1 MTLLLMLTLIGM
13 TIAVSW
19 RISQMEEQACW
30 EVLHQSVRQLGDE
43 LEVRIRGDQE
53 LLDSIADIIAARGD
67 VESEGVQTIID
78 GFRPNTMLS
87 HIALLL
93 PGDRAMLPG
102 EPVRDAGGVLSFEK
116 EAALGRHIS
125 GRSVDIRDESRLILR
140 SFVPVVQNG
149 ETVAMLYGVAD
160 LKALPEKVGTTAY
173 GGQAAV
179 YIADGA
185 TGDFLVDTW
194 HDTLGNIRD
203 LGKRES
209 KSGSSQEQLWADMA
223 EGQAGYCS
231 FESKSIGEDLY
242 FYYEPVAVSNWSV
255 ALSVPESLAFAGAK
269 RMNAL
274 LIGFNALEMLL
285 LGAYFLWL
293 MGATKRE
300 LAEKQKL
307 AERDMLTGLLNRNSY
322 EKNVLEYPG
331 RCRESVTCIY
341 VDVNGL
347 HTLNDSKGHAAGD
360 EMLRTVAGALR
371 DRFDEKD
378 VYRIGGDEFVVFAR
392 DEALESIRDKL
403 GEAQHDLTERGYHVS
418 VGLCRQER
426 PVDMDSLVKEAETH
440 MYAEKD
446 RYYQETGE
454 VRRS

>member
-1 MTLLLMLTLIGM
+1 MLMLALIGM
-13 TIAVSW
+13 TAAVSW
-19 RISQMEEQACW
+19 RISRMEEQACW
-30 EVLHQSVRQLGDE
+30 EVLRQSVRQLGDE

-53 LLDSIADIIAARGD
+53 LLDSIANITAEKGDI
-67 VESEGVQTIID
+67 ESQEVQTIID
-78 GFRPNTMLS
+78 GFRPNTMIS

-93 PGDRAMLPG
+93 PGDRVMLPG
-102 EPVRDAGGVLSFEK
+102 EPMRDARGVLSFEE

-125 GRSVDIRDESRLILR
+125 GRSVDNRDANRMILR

-149 ETVAMLYGVAD
+149 ETVAMLYGVVD
-160 LKALPEKVGTTAY
+160 LKILPENVETTAY

-179 YIADGA
+179 YVADGA

-203 LGKRES
+203 LGTREV
-209 KSGSSQEQLWADMA
+209 KSGSSQDQLWADMA
-223 EGQAGYCS
+223 EGRAGYCS

-269 RMNAL
+269 WMNAL

-285 LGAYFLWL
+285 LGVYFLWI
-293 MGATKRE
+293 MRVTKQE
-300 LAEKQKL
+300 VAEKQKL
-307 AERDMLTGLLNRNSY
+307 AERDLLTGLLNRNSY

-331 RCRESVTCIY
+331 RFRESLTCIY
-341 VDVNGL
+341 IDANGL

-371 DRFDEKD
+371 DRFGEKD

-392 DEALESIRDKL
+392 DEALESIRKKL
-403 GEAQHDLTERGYHVS
+403 EDAQGYLTERGYQVS
-418 VGLCRQER
+418 IGLCRQER
-426 PVDMDSLVKEAETH
+426 PVDMDSLVKKAEVR

-446 RYYQETGE
+446 RYYQETGAM
-454 VRRS
+454 RRS